1 MSKQQIIL
9 KIMDGARRLGIR
21 PSDILGKGTN
31 IFRFP
36 KQGDINP
43 FDPNM
48 LVSMKQFGQDSVQA
62 AKQKLADGLRYLTTE
77 NEMNLTNY
85 LNNLNDFLRMG
96 KGQEPIKEGLAGTKT
111 ADVFDIKNKKLL
123 TGKEKET
130 LEQTQGLS
138 PGVDPESTMGQIQNI
153 GRGLEEFLDQ
163 VQGITPEARRK
174 LNQEKINQVIKQ
186 VTDVGGSM
194 DDARDLL
201 SKTTSLD
208 ILLQQTL
215 PRYVKAKNLGA
226 KTKPEIEMIEEAEDS
241 FDVYKDRPEKLEEHF
256 KEFYTPRLII
266 SRIEDSIAENL
277 RQTGKFTDDEID
289 NLTIYGNVDKSN
301 PVKYLEDMK
310 ETLGDVDYDL
320 DTTVYKNYADEYLY
334 GSNKYN
340 QKIKGIKPI
349 SEKRFFKG
357 VEIKD
362 PTFDEDL
369 PFESDAEKLAE
380 IKMSNEA
387 YEQQKILDDEEPFA
401 DGGRVGFSM
410 GGGTKGKVIQ
420 GIMNLIRSK
429 YGEEAIDTLENLY
442 SSGKLKLNDI
452 KKQFMED
459 REAVQNF
466 EKRNKPEAPDAT
478 NTEKL
483 YDEYIYYRDEE
494 KNFTG
499 SFEDFI
505 NERRKAGSYTAEMIE
520 PNYRE
525 ILDVPPVPEG
535 FSTSKEKL
543 LEQFPEIDEEF
554 AETMMEMDKDLLGRT
569 IMMLKNRRQDPEKYD
584 ELLEKYGDTLEF
596 QSKFDEAM
604 RKKRNANGGLID
616 EGVSTLFMEK

>member
-36 KQGDINP
+36 KQGEINP

-111 ADVFDIKNKKLL
+111 ADVFDIQNKKLL

-241 FDVYKDRPEKLEEHF
+241 FDVYKDKPEKLEEHF

-310 ETLGDVDYDL
+310 ESLSDVDYDL
-320 DTTVYKNYADEYLY
+320 DTTVYKNYADEYIY
-334 GSNKYN
+334 GSDKYN
-340 QKIKGIKPI
+340 QRVEGIKP
-349 SEKRFFKG
+349 K
-357 VEIKD
+357 V
-362 PTFDEDL
+362 
-369 PFESDAEKLAE
+369 
-380 IKMSNEA
+380 
-387 YEQQKILDDEEPFA
+387 DDEEPFA

-410 GGGTKGKVIQ
+410 GGGTKGKIIQ

-429 YGEEAIDTLENLY
+429 YGQEAIDTLENLY
-442 SSGKLKLNDI
+442 SSGKLKLNDL

-459 REAVQNF
+459 REAVKGF
-466 EKRNKPEAPDAT
+466 EQR
-478 NTEKL
+478 EKENIGTL
-483 YDEYIYYRDEE
+483 KEFYD
-494 KNFTG
+494 
-499 SFEDFI
+499 DFI
-505 NERRKAGSYTAEMIE
+505 EAGGNPDVKMEDVKQAYNLKKAYPFNTPYIDKTGKLIGQEATQQMYPESKKFYLEDPDVLSQRITDIREGRMPKTAEGE
-520 PNYRE
+520 RTG
-525 ILDVPPVPEG
+525 LDVPKAPAG
-535 FSTSKEKL
+535 FKLSKEKL
-543 LEQFPEIDEEF
+543 MDNFPEIDEDF
-554 AETMMEMDKDLLGRT
+554 ADEIMEMDKDMQIRM
-569 IMMLKNRRQDPEKYD
+569 IEMFKNRRLNPELYD
-584 ELLEKYGDTLEF
+584 ELLEKYGNTEKFQGEF
-596 QSKFDEAM
+596 DKAI
-604 RKKRNANGGLID
+604 RKTKNAYGGLID

>member
-111 ADVFDIKNKKLL
+111 ADVFDIQNKKLL

-153 GRGLEEFLDQ
+153 GNKLEEFLDQ
-163 VQGITPEARRK
+163 VQGIDPATRRK

-310 ETLGDVDYDL
+310 ESLSDVDYDL

-334 GSNKYN
+334 GSDKYN
-340 QKIKGIKPI
+340 QKIKGIKP
-349 SEKRFFKG
+349 K
-357 VEIKD
+357 V
-362 PTFDEDL
+362 
-369 PFESDAEKLAE
+369 
-380 IKMSNEA
+380 
-387 YEQQKILDDEEPFA
+387 DDEEPFA

-410 GGGTKGKVIQ
+410 GGGTKGKIIQ

-429 YGEEAIDTLENLY
+429 YGQEAIDTLENLY
-442 SSGKLKLNDI
+442 SSGKLKLNDL

-459 REAVQNF
+459 REAVKGF
-466 EKRNKPEAPDAT
+466 EKRQNKTRELTDEEYEDFVEELGGEDYLESYNFDGTVGDAERILKEQKDYENYMYDQYKT
-478 NTEKL
+478 GKL
-483 YDEYIYYRDEE
+483 DPQPGDTGRERFKYLQNQMEEMEMSGDKRLMTRDEIEELIDLE
-494 KNFTG
+494 KRY
-499 SFEDFI
+499 E
-505 NERRKAGSYTAEMIE
+505 Y
-520 PNYRE
+520 
-525 ILDVPPVPEG
+525 LD
-535 FSTSKEKL
+535 
-543 LEQFPEIDEEF
+543 
-554 AETMMEMDKDLLGRT
+554 
-569 IMMLKNRRQDPEKYD
+569 
-584 ELLEKYGDTLEF
+584 LLEKAQDTTRTLSSEEIAQLKEF
-596 QSKFDEAM
+596 DDMGYADVLKAM
-604 RKKRNANGGLID
+604 DKINKKAKGGLI
-616 EGVSTLFMEK
+616 

>member
-36 KQGDINP
+36 KQGEINP

-138 PGVDPESTMGQIQNI
+138 PGVEPESTLGQMQKI
-153 GRGLEEFLDQ
+153 GSRLEEFLDQ
-163 VQGITPEARRK
+163 VQGIDPATRRK

-208 ILLQQTL
+208 ILLQETL

-241 FDVYKDRPEKLEEHF
+241 FDIYKNRPEKLEEHF
-256 KEFYTPRLII
+256 KQFYTPRLII

-277 RQTGKFTDDEID
+277 RQTGKFTEDEID

-310 ETLGDVDYDL
+310 EALGDVDYDL

-334 GSNKYN
+334 GSDKYN
-340 QKIKGIKPI
+340 QKIKGIKP
-349 SEKRFFKG
+349 
-357 VEIKD
+357 
-362 PTFDEDL
+362 
-369 PFESDAEKLAE
+369 
-380 IKMSNEA
+380 
-387 YEQQKILDDEEPFA
+387 KIDDEEPFA

-429 YGEEAIDTLENLY
+429 YGQEAIDTLENLY
-442 SSGKLKLNDI
+442 KSGKLKLNDI

-459 REAVQNF
+459 REAIESFQKRQDKTRTLTDDEYEDFVDELGGYEALEGVEFDGTVGDAERILKESKDYEDYMYQQYKMGKLDPQPGDTGRERLKYLQNQMEEMEMSGDKKLMSRDDIEELIDL
-466 EKRNKPEAPDAT
+466 EKR
-478 NTEKL
+478 
-483 YDEYIYYRDEE
+483 YEY
-494 KNFTG
+494 
-499 SFEDFI
+499 
-505 NERRKAGSYTAEMIE
+505 
-520 PNYRE
+520 
-525 ILDVPPVPEG
+525 LD
-535 FSTSKEKL
+535 
-543 LEQFPEIDEEF
+543 
-554 AETMMEMDKDLLGRT
+554 
-569 IMMLKNRRQDPEKYD
+569 
-584 ELLEKYGDTLEF
+584 LLEKAQDTTRKLSDEEIAQLKEF
-596 QSKFDEAM
+596 DDMGYANVLKAM
-604 RKKRNANGGLID
+604 DKINKKAKGGLID

>member
-9 KIMDGARRLGIR
+9 QIMDGARRLGIR

-48 LVSMKQFGQDSVQA
+48 LVAMKQFGQDSVTK
-62 AKQKLADGLRYLTTE
+62 AKEKLADGLRYLTTE

-111 ADVFDIKNKKLL
+111 ADVFDIQNKKLL

-130 LEQTQGLS
+130 LEQTQGLA

-163 VQGITPEARRK
+163 VQGIDPATRRK

-208 ILLQQTL
+208 ILLEQTL

-301 PVKYLEDMK
+301 PIKYLEDMK

-320 DTTVYKNYADEYLY
+320 DTTVYKNYADEYIY
-334 GSNKYN
+334 GTEKYN
-340 QKIKGIKPI
+340 ERVKGIKP
-349 SEKRFFKG
+349 K
-357 VEIKD
+357 VD
-362 PTFDEDL
+362 DEDFDL
-369 PFESDAEKLAE
+369 EKGLNDLDEFNVTKDAARAK
-380 IKMSNEA
+380 
-387 YEQQKILDDEEPFA
+387 KILDDLDDEEPFA
-401 DGGRVGFSM
+401 NGGRVGFSL
-410 GGGTKGKVIQ
+410 GGGVKGKAIQ
-420 GIMNLIRSK
+420 GILNLIRSK
-429 YGEEAIDTLENLY
+429 YGQEAIDTLENLY

-452 KKQFMED
+452 KKQFLED
-459 REAVQNF
+459 REAVKGF
-466 EKRNKPEAPDAT
+466 EKRQNKTRELTDEEYEDFVEELGGEDYLESYNFDGTVGDAERILKEQKDYENYMYDQYKT
-478 NTEKL
+478 GKL
-483 YDEYIYYRDEE
+483 DPQPGDTGRERFKYLQNQMEEMEMSGDKRLMTRDEIEELIDLE
-494 KNFTG
+494 KRY
-499 SFEDFI
+499 E
-505 NERRKAGSYTAEMIE
+505 Y
-520 PNYRE
+520 
-525 ILDVPPVPEG
+525 LD
-535 FSTSKEKL
+535 
-543 LEQFPEIDEEF
+543 
-554 AETMMEMDKDLLGRT
+554 
-569 IMMLKNRRQDPEKYD
+569 
-584 ELLEKYGDTLEF
+584 LLEKAQDTTRKLTSEEISQLKEF
-596 QSKFDEAM
+596 DDMGYANVLKAM
-604 RKKRNANGGLID
+604 DKINKKAKGGLI
-616 EGVSTLFMEK
+616 

>member
-36 KQGDINP
+36 KQGEINP

-138 PGVDPESTMGQIQNI
+138 PGVDPESTTGQLQNI
-153 GRGLEEFLDQ
+153 GKGLEEFLDQ
-163 VQGITPEARRK
+163 VQGIDPATRRK
-174 LNQEKINQVIKQ
+174 MNQEKINQVIKQ

-277 RQTGKFTDDEID
+277 RQTGKFTEDEID

-320 DTTVYKNYADEYLY
+320 DTTVYKNYADEYIY
-334 GSNKYN
+334 GSDKYN
-340 QKIKGIKPI
+340 EKVKGIKP
-349 SEKRFFKG
+349 K
-357 VEIKD
+357 V
-362 PTFDEDL
+362 
-369 PFESDAEKLAE
+369 
-380 IKMSNEA
+380 
-387 YEQQKILDDEEPFA
+387 DDEEPFA

-459 REAVQNF
+459 REAVESFQQ
-466 EKRNKPEAPDAT
+466 R
-478 NTEKL
+478 EKL
-483 YDEYIYYRDEE
+483 SNMPDEIKVEP
-494 KNFTG
+494 
-499 SFEDFI
+499 
-505 NERRKAGSYTAEMIE
+505 RK
-520 PNYRE
+520 
-525 ILDVPPVPEG
+525 ILDVPEVPEG

-569 IMMLKNRRQDPEKYD
+569 IMMLKNRRLNPELYD

-596 QSKFDEAM
+596 QSKFDEAI
-604 RKKRNANGGLID
+604 RKTKNAYGGLID

>member
-111 ADVFDIKNKKLL
+111 ADVFDIQNKKLL

-163 VQGITPEARRK
+163 VQGIDPATRRK
-174 LNQEKINQVIKQ
+174 MNQEKINQVIKQ

-241 FDVYKDRPEKLEEHF
+241 FDVYKDKPEKLEEHF

-310 ETLGDVDYDL
+310 EALGDVDYDL

-334 GSNKYN
+334 GSDKYN
-340 QKIKGIKPI
+340 QKVKGIKP
-349 SEKRFFKG
+349 K
-357 VEIKD
+357 V
-362 PTFDEDL
+362 
-369 PFESDAEKLAE
+369 
-380 IKMSNEA
+380 
-387 YEQQKILDDEEPFA
+387 DDEEPFA

-459 REAVQNF
+459 REAVESFQQ
-466 EKRNKPEAPDAT
+466 R
-478 NTEKL
+478 EKL
-483 YDEYIYYRDEE
+483 SNMPDEIQ
-494 KNFTG
+494 
-499 SFEDFI
+499 
-505 NERRKAGSYTAEMIE
+505 IE
-520 PNYRE
+520 PRE
-525 ILDVPPVPEG
+525 ILDVPEVPEG

-569 IMMLKNRRQDPEKYD
+569 IMMLKNRRLNPELYD

-596 QSKFDEAM
+596 QSKFDEAI
-604 RKKRNANGGLID
+604 RKTKNAYGGLID

>member
-36 KQGDINP
+36 KQGEINP

-208 ILLQQTL
+208 ILLEQTL

-256 KEFYTPRLII
+256 KQFYTPRLII

-277 RQTGKFTDDEID
+277 RQTGKFTEDEID

-310 ETLGDVDYDL
+310 EALGDVDYDL

-334 GSNKYN
+334 GSDKYN
-340 QKIKGIKPI
+340 QKIKGIKP
-349 SEKRFFKG
+349 K
-357 VEIKD
+357 V
-362 PTFDEDL
+362 
-369 PFESDAEKLAE
+369 
-380 IKMSNEA
+380 
-387 YEQQKILDDEEPFA
+387 DDEEPFA
-401 DGGRVGFSM
+401 DGGRVGFNL
-410 GGGTKGKVIQ
+410 GGGVKGKTIQ

-429 YGEEAIDTLENLY
+429 YGQEAMDTLENLY
-442 SSGKLKLNDI
+442 KSGKLKINDI
-452 KKQFMED
+452 KKKFLED
-459 REAVQNF
+459 REAIESFQKRQDKTRTLTDDEYEDFVGELGGYEALEGVEFDGTVGDAERILKESKDYEDYMYQQYKMGKLDPQPGDTGRERLKYLQNQMEEMEMSGDKKLMSRDDIEELIDL
-466 EKRNKPEAPDAT
+466 EKR
-478 NTEKL
+478 
-483 YDEYIYYRDEE
+483 YEY
-494 KNFTG
+494 
-499 SFEDFI
+499 
-505 NERRKAGSYTAEMIE
+505 
-520 PNYRE
+520 
-525 ILDVPPVPEG
+525 LD
-535 FSTSKEKL
+535 
-543 LEQFPEIDEEF
+543 
-554 AETMMEMDKDLLGRT
+554 
-569 IMMLKNRRQDPEKYD
+569 
-584 ELLEKYGDTLEF
+584 LLEKAQDTTRKLSDEEIAQLKEF
-596 QSKFDEAM
+596 DDMGYANVLKAM
-604 RKKRNANGGLID
+604 DKINKKAKGGLID

>member
-9 KIMDGARRLGIR
+9 QIMDGARRLGIR

-48 LVSMKQFGQDSVQA
+48 LSAMKQFGEDSVTK
-62 AKQKLADGLRYLTTE
+62 AKEKLADGLRYLTTE

-111 ADVFDIKNKKLL
+111 ADVFDIQNKKLL

-130 LEQTQGLS
+130 LEQTQGLA

-208 ILLQQTL
+208 ILLEQTL

-241 FDVYKDRPEKLEEHF
+241 FDVYKDKPEKLEEHF
-256 KEFYTPRLII
+256 KQFYTPRLII

-301 PVKYLEDMK
+301 PIKYLEDMK

-320 DTTVYKNYADEYLY
+320 DTTVYKNYADEYIY
-334 GSNKYN
+334 GSDKYN
-340 QKIKGIKPI
+340 ERVKGIKP
-349 SEKRFFKG
+349 K
-357 VEIKD
+357 V
-362 PTFDEDL
+362 
-369 PFESDAEKLAE
+369 
-380 IKMSNEA
+380 
-387 YEQQKILDDEEPFA
+387 DDEEPFA
-401 DGGRVGFSM
+401 DGGRVGFSL
-410 GGGTKGKVIQ
+410 GGGAKGKAIQ
-420 GIMNLIRSK
+420 GVLNLIRSK
-429 YGEEAIDTLENLY
+429 YGQEAMDTLENLY

-459 REAVQNF
+459 REAVESFQQ
-466 EKRNKPEAPDAT
+466 R
-478 NTEKL
+478 EKL
-483 YDEYIYYRDEE
+483 SNMPDEIQ
-494 KNFTG
+494 
-499 SFEDFI
+499 
-505 NERRKAGSYTAEMIE
+505 IE
-520 PNYRE
+520 PRE
-525 ILDVPPVPEG
+525 ILDVPEVPEG
-535 FSTSKEKL
+535 FKLSKEKL
-543 LEQFPEIDEEF
+543 MDKFPEIDEDF
-554 AETMMEMDKDLLGRT
+554 ANQMLDMDKDMQGR
-569 IMMLKNRRQDPEKYD
+569 IIKMLENRRLNPELYD

-596 QSKFDEAM
+596 QSKFDEAI
-604 RKKRNANGGLID
+604 RKTKNAYGGLID

>member
-9 KIMDGARRLGIR
+9 QIMDGARRLGIR

-31 IFRFP
+31 VFRFP

-48 LVSMKQFGQDSVQA
+48 LVAMKQFGQDSVQA

-111 ADVFDIKNKKLL
+111 ADVFDIQNKKLL

-130 LEQTQGLS
+130 LEQTQGLA

-163 VQGITPEARRK
+163 VQGIDPATRRK

-201 SKTTSLD
+201 SRSTSLD
-208 ILLQQTL
+208 ILLEQTL

-226 KTKPEIEMIEEAEDS
+226 KTKPEIDMIEEAEDS
-241 FDVYKDRPEKLEEHF
+241 FDVYGDKPEKLEEHF
-256 KEFYTPRLII
+256 KQFYTPRLII

-301 PVKYLEDMK
+301 PTKYLEDMK
-310 ETLGDVDYDL
+310 EALSDVDYDL
-320 DTTVYKNYADEYLY
+320 DTTVYKNYADEYTY
-334 GSNKYN
+334 GTEKYN
-340 QKIKGIKPI
+340 ERIKGIKP
-349 SEKRFFKG
+349 
-357 VEIKD
+357 
-362 PTFDEDL
+362 
-369 PFESDAEKLAE
+369 
-380 IKMSNEA
+380 
-387 YEQQKILDDEEPFA
+387 KIDDEEPFA
-401 DGGRVGFSM
+401 DGGRVGFSL
-410 GGGTKGKVIQ
+410 GGGAKGKAIQ
-420 GIMNLIRSK
+420 GVLNLIRSK
-429 YGEEAIDTLENLY
+429 YGQEAMDTLENLY

-452 KKQFMED
+452 RKKFLED
-459 REAVQNF
+459 REAV
-466 EKRNKPEAPDAT
+466 EAFQQR
-478 NTEKL
+478 EKL
-483 YDEYIYYRDEE
+483 SNMPDEIQ
-494 KNFTG
+494 
-499 SFEDFI
+499 I
-505 NERRKAGSYTAEMIE
+505 Q
-520 PNYRE
+520 PRE

-535 FSTSKEKL
+535 FKLSKEKL
-543 LEQFPEIDEEF
+543 MDKFPEIDEDF
-554 AETMMEMDKDLLGRT
+554 ADQMLDMDKDMQGR
-569 IMMLKNRRQDPEKYD
+569 IIKMLENRRLNPELYD

-596 QSKFDEAM
+596 QSKFDEAI
-604 RKKRNANGGLID
+604 RKTKNAYGGLI
-616 EGVSTLFMEK
+616 

>member
-48 LVSMKQFGQDSVQA
+48 LVAMKQFGQDSVTK
-62 AKQKLADGLRYLTTE
+62 AKEKLADGLRYLTTE

-111 ADVFDIKNKKLL
+111 ADVFDIQNKKLL

-130 LEQTQGLS
+130 LEQTQGLA

-163 VQGITPEARRK
+163 VQGIDPATRRK

-208 ILLQQTL
+208 ILLEQTL

-301 PVKYLEDMK
+301 PIKYLEDMK

-320 DTTVYKNYADEYLY
+320 DTTVYKNYADEYIY
-334 GSNKYN
+334 GTEKYN
-340 QKIKGIKPI
+340 ERVKGIKP
-349 SEKRFFKG
+349 K
-357 VEIKD
+357 VD
-362 PTFDEDL
+362 DEDFDL
-369 PFESDAEKLAE
+369 EKGLNDLDEFNVTKDAARAK
-380 IKMSNEA
+380 
-387 YEQQKILDDEEPFA
+387 KILDDLDDEEPFA
-401 DGGRVGFSM
+401 NGGRVGFSL
-410 GGGTKGKVIQ
+410 GGGVKGKAIQ
-420 GIMNLIRSK
+420 GILNLIRSK
-429 YGEEAIDTLENLY
+429 YGQEAIDTLENLY

-452 KKQFMED
+452 KKQFLED
-459 REAVQNF
+459 REAVKGF
-466 EKRNKPEAPDAT
+466 EKRQNKTRELTDEEYEDFVEELGGEDYLESYNFDGTVGDAERILKEQKDYENYMYDQYKT
-478 NTEKL
+478 GKL
-483 YDEYIYYRDEE
+483 DPQPGDTGRERFKYLQNQMEEMEMSGDKRLMTRDEIEELIDLE
-494 KNFTG
+494 KRY
-499 SFEDFI
+499 E
-505 NERRKAGSYTAEMIE
+505 Y
-520 PNYRE
+520 
-525 ILDVPPVPEG
+525 LD
-535 FSTSKEKL
+535 
-543 LEQFPEIDEEF
+543 
-554 AETMMEMDKDLLGRT
+554 
-569 IMMLKNRRQDPEKYD
+569 
-584 ELLEKYGDTLEF
+584 LLEKAQDTTRKLTSEEISQLKEF
-596 QSKFDEAM
+596 DDMGYANVLKAM
-604 RKKRNANGGLID
+604 DKINKKAKGGLI
-616 EGVSTLFMEK
+616 

>member
-48 LVSMKQFGQDSVQA
+48 LVAMKQFGQDSVQA

-111 ADVFDIKNKKLL
+111 ADVFDIQNKKLL

-130 LEQTQGLS
+130 LEQTQGLA
-138 PGVDPESTMGQIQNI
+138 PGVDPESTMGRIQNI
-153 GRGLEEFLDQ
+153 GKGLEEFLDQ
-163 VQGITPEARRK
+163 VQGIDPATRRK

-208 ILLQQTL
+208 ILLEQTL

-226 KTKPEIEMIEEAEDS
+226 KTKPEIDMIEEAEDS
-241 FDVYKDRPEKLEEHF
+241 FDVYGDKPEKLEEHF
-256 KEFYTPRLII
+256 KQFYTPRLII

-301 PVKYLEDMK
+301 PTKYLEDMK
-310 ETLGDVDYDL
+310 EALSDVDYDL
-320 DTTVYKNYADEYLY
+320 DTTVYKNYADEYTY
-334 GSNKYN
+334 GTEKYN
-340 QKIKGIKPI
+340 ERIKGIKP
-349 SEKRFFKG
+349 K
-357 VEIKD
+357 V
-362 PTFDEDL
+362 
-369 PFESDAEKLAE
+369 
-380 IKMSNEA
+380 
-387 YEQQKILDDEEPFA
+387 DDEEPFA
-401 DGGRVGFSM
+401 DGGRVGFSL
-410 GGGTKGKVIQ
+410 GGGAKGKAIQ
-420 GIMNLIRSK
+420 GVLNLIRSK
-429 YGEEAIDTLENLY
+429 YGQEAMDTLENLY
-442 SSGKLKLNDI
+442 NSGKLKLNDI
-452 KKQFMED
+452 KKKFLED
-459 REAVQNF
+459 REAV
-466 EKRNKPEAPDAT
+466 EAFQQR
-478 NTEKL
+478 EKL
-483 YDEYIYYRDEE
+483 SNMPDEIQ
-494 KNFTG
+494 
-499 SFEDFI
+499 
-505 NERRKAGSYTAEMIE
+505 IE
-520 PNYRE
+520 PRK
-525 ILDVPPVPEG
+525 ILDVPEVPEG

-543 LEQFPEIDEEF
+543 LEQFPEIDEDF

-569 IMMLKNRRQDPEKYD
+569 IMMLKNRRLNPELYD

-596 QSKFDEAM
+596 QSKFDEAI
-604 RKKRNANGGLID
+604 RKTKNADGGLID

>member
-36 KQGDINP
+36 KQGEINP

-153 GRGLEEFLDQ
+153 GNKLEEFLDQ
-163 VQGITPEARRK
+163 VQGIDPATRRK

-277 RQTGKFTDDEID
+277 RQTGKFTEDEID

-310 ETLGDVDYDL
+310 EALSDVDYDL

-334 GSNKYN
+334 GSDKYN
-340 QKIKGIKPI
+340 QKVKGIKP
-349 SEKRFFKG
+349 K
-357 VEIKD
+357 V
-362 PTFDEDL
+362 
-369 PFESDAEKLAE
+369 
-380 IKMSNEA
+380 
-387 YEQQKILDDEEPFA
+387 DDEEPFA

-429 YGEEAIDTLENLY
+429 YGQEAIDTLENLY
-442 SSGKLKLNDI
+442 SSGKLKLNDL

-459 REAVQNF
+459 REAVESFQQ
-466 EKRNKPEAPDAT
+466 R
-478 NTEKL
+478 EKL
-483 YDEYIYYRDEE
+483 SNMPDEIKVEP
-494 KNFTG
+494 
-499 SFEDFI
+499 
-505 NERRKAGSYTAEMIE
+505 RK
-520 PNYRE
+520 
-525 ILDVPPVPEG
+525 ILDVPEVPEG

-569 IMMLKNRRQDPEKYD
+569 IMMLKNRRLNPELYD

-596 QSKFDEAM
+596 QSKFDEAI
-604 RKKRNANGGLID
+604 RKTKNAYGGLI
-616 EGVSTLFMEK
+616 

>member
-36 KQGDINP
+36 KQGEINP

-138 PGVDPESTMGQIQNI
+138 PGVDPESTTGQLQNI

-163 VQGITPEARRK
+163 VQGIDPATRRK

-277 RQTGKFTDDEID
+277 RQTGKFTEDEID

-310 ETLGDVDYDL
+310 EALSDVDYDL

-334 GSNKYN
+334 GSDKYN
-340 QKIKGIKPI
+340 QRVKGIKP
-349 SEKRFFKG
+349 K
-357 VEIKD
+357 V
-362 PTFDEDL
+362 
-369 PFESDAEKLAE
+369 
-380 IKMSNEA
+380 
-387 YEQQKILDDEEPFA
+387 DDEEPFA

-429 YGEEAIDTLENLY
+429 YGQEAIDTLENLY
-442 SSGKLKLNDI
+442 SSGKLKLNDL

-459 REAVQNF
+459 REAVESFQQ
-466 EKRNKPEAPDAT
+466 R
-478 NTEKL
+478 EKL
-483 YDEYIYYRDEE
+483 SNMPDEIKVEP
-494 KNFTG
+494 
-499 SFEDFI
+499 
-505 NERRKAGSYTAEMIE
+505 RK
-520 PNYRE
+520 
-525 ILDVPPVPEG
+525 ILDVPEVPEG

-569 IMMLKNRRQDPEKYD
+569 IMMLKNRRLNPELYD

-596 QSKFDEAM
+596 QSKFDEAI
-604 RKKRNANGGLID
+604 RKTKNAYGGLI
-616 EGVSTLFMEK
+616 

>member
-277 RQTGKFTDDEID
+277 RQTGKFTEDEID

-334 GSNKYN
+334 GSDKYN
-340 QKIKGIKPI
+340 QKVKGIKP
-349 SEKRFFKG
+349 K
-357 VEIKD
+357 V
-362 PTFDEDL
+362 
-369 PFESDAEKLAE
+369 
-380 IKMSNEA
+380 
-387 YEQQKILDDEEPFA
+387 DDEEPFA

-459 REAVQNF
+459 REAVESFQQ
-466 EKRNKPEAPDAT
+466 R
-478 NTEKL
+478 EKL
-483 YDEYIYYRDEE
+483 SNMPDEIKVEP
-494 KNFTG
+494 
-499 SFEDFI
+499 
-505 NERRKAGSYTAEMIE
+505 RK
-520 PNYRE
+520 
-525 ILDVPPVPEG
+525 ILDVPEVPEG

-569 IMMLKNRRQDPEKYD
+569 IMMLKNRRLNPELYD
-584 ELLEKYGDTLEF
+584 ELLEKYGNTEKFQGEF
-596 QSKFDEAM
+596 DKAI
-604 RKKRNANGGLID
+604 RKTKNAYGGLID